1 MQVLFCEMQNKT
13 YIKPGHGFTCK
24 IYRYGKLFEIVSARK
39 RKEEFYGYTRALLPH
54 LSKECHSR
62 KTLFTM
68 GTFYAGT

>member
-1 MQVLFCEMQNKT
+1 VRCGRKSYTKLWQEF
-13 YIKPGHGFTCK
+13 IDK

-39 RKEEFYGYTRALLPH
+39 RKEEFYGYTRTLLLH
-54 LSKECHSR
+54 LSKECHNG